1 MPTKAFVYV
10 LTEKLR
16 EGSVQSELEKKL
28 FPDKG
33 ILAKLAPR
41 PFDEAYGPLRAF
53 DKALEPFRAF
63 DKALEPFR
71 PKGVLGGQ

>member
-28 FPDKG
+28 FPDNGMLGK
-33 ILAKLAPR
+33 LERLAPR
-41 PFDEAYGPLRAF
+41 PFDEAYGPLTRFRAAERAF
-53 DKALEPFRAF
+53 GKFF
-63 DKALEPFR
+63 
-71 PKGVLGGQ
+71 GVLPGRI